1 MENLNLIRKIAM
13 SFSVTTGIDF
23 DDLCQEASLAYLEA
37 MKTYDPDKGKISTYV
52 WHCIHNHLKNYVKIE
67 QQENNVSID
76 DVEIYNTCEPVSFF
90 NSLTIEAMEIAKII
104 IASPRKFVCMPKDMS
119 IKKLYE
125 ILTTKGWKPEKI
137 QSGFSCLKKIYS

>member
-104 IASPRKFVCMPKDMS
+104 IASPRKFVCMSKDMS

-125 ILTTKGWKPEKI
+125 ILTTKGWKTEKI

>member
-125 ILTTKGWKPEKI
+125 ILTTKGWKTEKI